1 MFTKLLSG
9 KTASAKTGPQPHVA
23 PRRPQIVNCR
33 QGSVFLY
40 STIPDDSASSYA
52 LRLGSTEISFRPLGS
67 ESIAFV
73 LDENHLHNGDF
84 SARVEG
90 WRYIAGQQPG
100 AFGVDLHPDWTLA
113 NGHTAFV
120 KSPRAGSD
128 ARVVYV
134 DPVHGDKVPVREGLT
149 YVFAG
154 LFGLHRCTVDLVVEL
169 LDATGRTVHRLTAPA
184 DPRKAGG
191 QAVESYAPAAVS
203 VRVPIGIVAAR
214 LSIVQTGFTGA
225 GGPEPDSYVFFTRCV
240 FRATAL
246 GSADRWAPRSTDLP
260 YAIGTNQTVQ
270 VFRADV
276 PAELRRRP
284 VDEIAVIDRRAAA
297 PVSTQLFESRFLA
310 SISGGIDK
318 VDRQGVSA
326 WLSAGAE
333 AAVDVELF
341 VDDEPAGVFAT
352 VATSPGCVAR
362 YRLDVPEVHLDG
374 QIHVFSVRTLFSGR
388 SLGRFVGFGEAPDA
402 TWSKLIARSRKP
414 LRFELAPTA
423 GLRYRAFE
431 EAVAALVGKPDAA
444 ERLAQIAYLHDV
456 LVQGAEGRYERRQLA
471 FPEVA
476 RPKASVIVPVHN
488 KFPVTYVCL
497 AALLFATNDT
507 DFEVVLVDDGS
518 SDETLDIARYASGIT
533 VVRRADAGGFVDAC
547 TAGAA
552 AARGDYLVFLN
563 NDTEPSVRWLDELV
577 FAFESFADVGLAG
590 SKLIYP
596 DGRLQEAG
604 GIVWGSGNPWNYG
617 RLANPSHPKFN
628 YTRQA
633 DYVSGAAIMV
643 PRAVWEK
650 VGGFSDEYRPGYFED
665 TDLAFKIR
673 EAGLKTL
680 YVPHS
685 VVVHYEGV
693 SSDKSSTS
701 GMKRFQEINR
711 PKFKRKWAAAYER
724 NGRESMQGADL
735 EKDRGIWKRALVI
748 DHVPP
753 RPDNDAGSY
762 ALIQEMRM
770 LQALGFKVTFLPNT
784 LEYYGVYTD
793 NLQRL
798 GIESIYA
805 PFTGSVE
812 DFLREHAGEY
822 DLVFICRYQVAQR
835 FVDIIRMTMPKAKIL
850 FNNADLHF
858 LREMRAAVLAGDSE
872 AVQRALSTQEEELA
886 IMRKV
891 DLTLS
896 YNDVEHAIIFT
907 HTAGE
912 AQVTKLPWVV
922 EIEKDVAP
930 FSARADIGFLGGYG
944 HPPNVEA
951 VEFFVGSVMPLLRQR
966 LPGVRFRVFGSNMP
980 LRFKELAR
988 DDVEMVGFVEELDE
1002 VYQRCRLF
1010 VAPLLSGA
1018 GIKGKVIGAMAAG
1031 IPIVMSPVAAE
1042 GIACRDGYDCRI
1054 AETPEAWA
1062 EAIVELYGDE
1072 ARWGA
1077 VSRNAQAFAAENF
1090 SFATGVKTLRR
1101 GLEKVDLYPPPAPT
1115 ALVAVTGEP
1124 DLP

>member
-1 MFTKLLSG
+1 MFSKLLTG
-9 KTASAKTGPQPHVA
+9 KSSDEKARPAPAAAAQPQRTVTS
-23 PRRPQIVNCR
+23 R

-40 STIPDDSASSYA
+40 STVPGDAAEFYT
-52 LRLGSTEISFRPLGS
+52 LRLDATELPFRPLGADAV
-67 ESIAFV
+67 AFV

-84 SARVEG
+84 AAGSEG
-90 WRYIAGQQPG
+90 WRYVAGKQPG

-120 KSPRAGSD
+120 KSPRAASD

-134 DPVHGDKVPVREGLT
+134 DPAHGERVPVREGYT
-149 YVFAG
+149 YLFTG
-154 LFGLHRCTVDLVVEL
+154 LFGLHRCTADLTVEL
-169 LDATGRTVHRLTAPA
+169 LDATGRAVHRLTAPV
-184 DPRKAGG
+184 DTRRAGG
-191 QAVESYAPAAVS
+191 QSIDSYSPAALS
-203 VRVPIGIVAAR
+203 VRIPAGVVAVR
-214 LSIVQTGFTGA
+214 LAIVQTGFTGA
-225 GGPEPDSYVFFTRCV
+225 GGQEPDSYVFFTRCV

-246 GSADRWAPRSTDLP
+246 GSADRWAPRRTDLP
-260 YAIGTNQTVQ
+260 YVIGVDRPVQ

-276 PAELRRRP
+276 PAELRRRT
-284 VDEIAVIDRRAAA
+284 VDSIAVVDRRSLE
-297 PVSTQLFESRFLA
+297 PLTTQLFESRFLA
-310 SISGGIDK
+310 GVSGGIDRLDK
-318 VDRQGVSA
+318 HGVAA
-326 WLSAGAE
+326 WVGAGAE
-333 AAVDVELF
+333 ASIDVELF
-341 VDDEPAGVFAT
+341 VDDEPASVFAT
-352 VATSPGCVAR
+352 VAVTPGTVTR
-362 YRLDVPEVHLDG
+362 YRLEVPEVHLDG
-374 QIHVFSVRTLFSGR
+374 RLHVFSARTLFSGR
-388 SLGRFVGFGEAPDA
+388 PLGRFVGYGEAPEA
-402 TWSKLIARSRKP
+402 TWSTLRARSRAP

-444 ERLAQIAYLHDV
+444 ERLAQLAFLHQV
-456 LVQGAEGRYERRQLA
+456 LVQGAEGRYERRPLV

-497 AALLFATNDT
+497 AALLLAVNDT
-507 DFEVVLVDDGS
+507 AFEVVLVDDGS
-518 SDETLDIARYASGIT
+518 SDETRAVADLVTGIT
-533 VVRRADAGGFVDAC
+533 VVRRDNAGGFVDAC
-547 TAGAA
+547 MAGAA
-552 AARGDYLVFLN
+552 AARGEYLVFLN
-563 NDTEPSVRWLDELV
+563 NDTEPSARWLDELV
-577 FAFESFADVGLAG
+577 FAFETFADVGLAG
-590 SKLIYP
+590 SKLLYP

-604 GIVWGSGNPWNYG
+604 GIVWGSGDPWNYG
-617 RLANPSHPKFN
+617 RLANPNHPKFN

-633 DYVSGAAIMV
+633 DYVSGASLMV
-643 PRAVWEK
+643 PRAVWDA
-650 VGGFSDEYRPGYFED
+650 VGGFGEEFRPGYFED
-665 TDLAFKIR
+665 TDLAFKVR
-673 EAGLKTL
+673 AAGLKTV

-693 SSDKSSTS
+693 SSDKSTTT

-724 NGRESMQGADL
+724 NGRESLPAADL
-735 EKDRGIWKRALVI
+735 EKDRGVWKRALVI

-805 PFTGSVE
+805 PFAGSVE
-812 DFLREHAGEY
+812 DFLREHAGEF

-835 FVDIIRMTMPKAKIL
+835 FVDLVRMTMPKAKIL

-858 LREMRAAVLAGDSE
+858 LREMRAAVLAGDGE
-872 AVQRALSTQEEELA
+872 AVARALSTQEEELA

-912 AQVTKLPWVV
+912 AQVAKLPWVV

-930 FSARADIGFLGGYG
+930 FAARADIGFLGGYG

-951 VEFFVGSVMPLLRQR
+951 VEFFVGSVMPLLRGR
-966 LPGVRFRVFGSNMP
+966 LPGVRFRVFGSAMP
-980 LRFKELAR
+980 PRFKELAR
-988 DDVEMVGFVEELDE
+988 DDVEMVGFIETLDE

-1010 VAPLLSGA
+1010 VAPLLTGA

-1062 EAIVELYGDE
+1062 EAIVALYGDE
-1072 ARWGA
+1072 ARWSA
-1077 VSRNAQAFAAENF
+1077 VSRNAQAFAEENF
-1090 SFATGVKTLRR
+1090 SFATGVRTLRR
-1101 GLEKVDLYPPPAPT
+1101 GLEKVDLYPPAAPT
-1115 ALVAVTGEP
+1115 ALVSTSGEP
-1124 DLP
+1124 NLP